1 MVFKNKIIYLK
12 SLYIFFISLSLIIFF
27 FSTAKGEGKA
37 FEIDNIKITTPFEM
51 NFNKNKVIDDG
62 FKKAF
67 SQLMTLIVN
76 SSEIKKVDRIK
87 LNEIKGM
94 IESFSIKEEKFINE
108 VYYVNL
114 GVSFNKKKIF
124 NYLEKKNIFPSTPVE
139 KKLLFLPI
147 IIDENKKDLLV
158 FSNNEFFNEWL
169 NHNEDNH
176 LIEYILPTEDLEDL
190 NLLKEK
196 YEILEQYDFKEITSK
211 YDLND
216 SIVALIFKKEKEI
229 RTLSRISIMGKVILK
244 NQTFLESDIE
254 NSKQVERIIK
264 SLKVVYEDYWKSFN
278 QVNTSIKLPIYVKIE
293 NANNLK
299 ISNFE
304 KILNQTDLI
313 YKFFISNYDKDFT
326 YYQIIFNGTPG
337 NFLETMSSNGYN
349 FDTQKRIWALQ

>member
-1 MVFKNKIIYLK
+1 M
-12 SLYIFFISLSLIIFF
+12 
-27 FSTAKGEGKA
+27 
-37 FEIDNIKITTPFEM
+37 
-51 NFNKNKVIDDG
+51 
-62 FKKAF
+62 
-67 SQLMTLIVN
+67 
-76 SSEIKKVDRIK
+76 
-87 LNEIKGM
+87 
-94 IESFSIKEEKFINE
+94 
-108 VYYVNL
+108 
-114 GVSFNKKKIF
+114 
-124 NYLEKKNIFPSTPVE
+124 E

-169 NHNEDNH
+169 NYNEDNH

-196 YEILEQYDFKEITSK
+196 YEILEQYNFKDITNK

-216 SIVALIFKKEKEI
+216 SIVELILKKEKEI

-244 NQTFLESDIE
+244 KLTFFESDIK

-264 SLKVVYEDYWKSFN
+264 SLKIVYEDYWKSFN

-304 KILNQTDLI
+304 KILSQTDLI

>member
-1 MVFKNKIIYLK
+1 MVLKNKIIYLK
-12 SLYIFFISLSLIIFF
+12 SLYIFFVFLSLIIFF
-27 FSTAKGEGKA
+27 FSTAKGDGKA

-147 IIDENKKDLLV
+147 IIDENKKDLLL

-169 NHNEDNH
+169 NYNEDNH
-176 LIEYILPTEDLEDL
+176 LIDYILPTEDLEDL

-196 YEILEQYDFKEITSK
+196 YEILEQYDFKDITNK

-244 NQTFLESDIE
+244 NQTFSEIDIE
-254 NSKQVERIIK
+254 NSKQVENIIK
-264 SLKVVYEDYWKSFN
+264 RLKTVYEDYWKSFN

-293 NANNLK
+293 NSNNSK

-304 KILNQTDLI
+304 KTLNHTDLI
-313 YKFFISNYDKDFT
+313 YNFFISNYDKDFT
-326 YYQIIFNGTPG
+326 YYQIIFNGTPR

>member
-1 MVFKNKIIYLK
+1 M
-12 SLYIFFISLSLIIFF
+12 
-27 FSTAKGEGKA
+27 
-37 FEIDNIKITTPFEM
+37 
-51 NFNKNKVIDDG
+51 
-62 FKKAF
+62 
-67 SQLMTLIVN
+67 
-76 SSEIKKVDRIK
+76 
-87 LNEIKGM
+87 
-94 IESFSIKEEKFINE
+94 
-108 VYYVNL
+108 
-114 GVSFNKKKIF
+114 
-124 NYLEKKNIFPSTPVE
+124 E

-169 NHNEDNH
+169 NYNEDNH

-244 NQTFLESDIE
+244 NQTFLESDIK
-254 NSKQVERIIK
+254 NSKQVESIIK
-264 SLKVVYEDYWKSFN
+264 SLKIVYEDYWKSFN

>member
-37 FEIDNIKITTPFEM
+37 FEIDNIKITTPFKM

-114 GVSFNKKKIF
+114 GVSFNKKKIY

-244 NQTFLESDIE
+244 NQTFLESDIK

-264 SLKVVYEDYWKSFN
+264 SLKIVYEDYWKSFN

>member
-12 SLYIFFISLSLIIFF
+12 SLYIFFIFLSLIIFF

-37 FEIDNIKITTPFEM
+37 FEIDNIKITMPFEM

-244 NQTFLESDIE
+244 NQTFLEIDIK
-254 NSKQVERIIK
+254 NSKQVENIIK
-264 SLKVVYEDYWKSFN
+264 SLKIVYEDYWKSFN

>member
-1 MVFKNKIIYLK
+1 M
-12 SLYIFFISLSLIIFF
+12 
-27 FSTAKGEGKA
+27 
-37 FEIDNIKITTPFEM
+37 
-51 NFNKNKVIDDG
+51 
-62 FKKAF
+62 
-67 SQLMTLIVN
+67 
-76 SSEIKKVDRIK
+76 
-87 LNEIKGM
+87 
-94 IESFSIKEEKFINE
+94 
-108 VYYVNL
+108 
-114 GVSFNKKKIF
+114 
-124 NYLEKKNIFPSTPVE
+124 E

-229 RTLSRISIMGKVILK
+229 RTLSRISIMEKVILK
-244 NQTFLESDIE
+244 NQTFLESDIK

-264 SLKVVYEDYWKSFN
+264 SLKIVYEDYWKSFN

-304 KILNQTDLI
+304 K
-313 YKFFISNYDKDFT
+313 F
-326 YYQIIFNGTPG
+326 
-337 NFLETMSSNGYN
+337 
-349 FDTQKRIWALQ
+349 